1 VAQVLQLAHLVEHHR
16 VAQVDVGRGRVQPQL
31 DAQRLA
37 GGSARCSLA
46 CQSAWGSSSSAP
58 RRLTAMPGT
67 ASEIGALVTFVSEFI
82 GNGL

>member
-1 VAQVLQLAHLVEHHR
+1 VAE
-16 VAQVDVGRGRVQPQL
+16 VDVGRGRIQPQL

-58 RRLTAMPGT
+58 RRLTAMAWRT